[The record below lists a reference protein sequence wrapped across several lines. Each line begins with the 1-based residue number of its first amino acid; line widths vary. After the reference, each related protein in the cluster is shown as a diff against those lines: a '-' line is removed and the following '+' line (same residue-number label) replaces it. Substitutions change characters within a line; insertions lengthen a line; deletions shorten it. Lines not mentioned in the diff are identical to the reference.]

1 MSIKYVLLPIISSL
15 IVTFKSCSWNETDI
29 AELQSNL
36 TTAID
41 SVRLNPVDYY
51 GYIFNIT
58 YPDYLYIKKRLY
70 MLRYYD
76 KDSTKR
82 FYTGYG
88 INERTMQ
95 IISGPE
101 YSDMDSEKKKESIL
115 DKDEHMQT
123 LLLQLL
129 QFRRIANIGTIT
141 YLQGWYEPLQDI
153 KKGDMWFVFWYKR
166 NCYKLTHYTD
176 HEFLPTDTI
185 VHGDWL
191 LQQVEPLPW

>member
-101 YSDMDSEKKKESIL
+101 YSDMDNICKLFFCNYCNFGEL
-115 DKDEHMQT
+115 PT
-123 LLLQLL
+123 LGLLLTCKD
-129 QFRRIANIGTIT
+129 G
-141 YLQGWYEPLQDI
+141 
-153 KKGDMWFVFWYKR
+153 MSHYK
-166 NCYKLTHYTD
+166 T
-176 HEFLPTDTI
+176 
-185 VHGDWL
+185 
-191 LQQVEPLPW
+191 